1 MKDPILEE
9 ARARGMA
16 DERGLY
22 IAANVFADGKQLG
35 RVWAFLNGTWLY
47 LAELEL
53 PAGLGL
59 GIRLI
64 ELAGAKLRVRRALVP
79 VTLTIETGQ
88 GRFEFRGFHGGQRPA
103 ARRYTLKESERRKE
117 KQEKGR
123 AFFLFFFVLTIRSC
137 GPSPRSASG
146 RGP

>member
-64 ELAGAKLRVRRALVP
+64 ELAGAKLSVRRALVP

-88 GRFEFRGFHGGQRPA
+88 GRFEFRGFRGAKEWLA
-103 ARRYTLKESERRKE
+103 AVEAACA
-117 KQEKGR
+117 QPPG
-123 AFFLFFFVLTIRSC
+123 AVH
-137 GPSPRSASG
+137 
-146 RGP
+146 